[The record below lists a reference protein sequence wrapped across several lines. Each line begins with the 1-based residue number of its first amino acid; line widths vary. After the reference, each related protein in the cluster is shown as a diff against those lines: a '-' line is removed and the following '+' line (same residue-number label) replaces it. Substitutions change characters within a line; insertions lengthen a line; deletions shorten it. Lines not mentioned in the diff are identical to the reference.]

1 MTKVHQK
8 LINAAYDSD
17 SRSFH
22 TSLRHVKFTTAN
34 PAYPASPFKASSW
47 KGRLISLIDLPL
59 QIGKATAS
67 VVALPITHIV
77 GALSLTAL
85 GISILANMISKNSV
99 KHKTMEKFRDVSI
112 VPPLMN
118 WLILGSSV
126 ALTATNIVGLL
137 IPELGAKA
145 RQHATINFLA

>member
-1 MTKVHQK
+1 MTKVIQK
-8 LINAAYDSD
+8 LISAAYDSD
-17 SRSFH
+17 SRSIH
-22 TSLRHVKFTTAN
+22 TTNAGVSFNKTN
-34 PAYPASPFKASSW
+34 PAYPASPLKASSW

-77 GALSLTAL
+77 GALCLTAL
-85 GISILANMISKNSV
+85 GISKLANMISKNSV
-99 KHKTMEKFRDVSI
+99 KSDTMEKFKQVSF
-112 VPPLMN
+112 VPAVMN

-145 RQHATINFLA
+145 RQHRIINYLA

>member
-1 MTKVHQK
+1 MTKVIQK
-8 LINAAYDSD
+8 LISAAYDSD
-17 SRSFH
+17 SRSIH
-22 TSLRHVKFTTAN
+22 TTNAGVSFNKTN
-34 PAYPASPFKASSW
+34 PAYPASPLKASSW

-77 GALSLTAL
+77 GALCLTAL
-85 GISILANMISKNSV
+85 GISKLANMISKNSV
-99 KHKTMEKFRDVSI
+99 KSDTMEKFQSFCAI
-112 VPPLMN
+112 PLMN
-118 WLILGSSV
+118 WFILGSSV

-145 RQHATINFLA
+145 RQHRIINFLA